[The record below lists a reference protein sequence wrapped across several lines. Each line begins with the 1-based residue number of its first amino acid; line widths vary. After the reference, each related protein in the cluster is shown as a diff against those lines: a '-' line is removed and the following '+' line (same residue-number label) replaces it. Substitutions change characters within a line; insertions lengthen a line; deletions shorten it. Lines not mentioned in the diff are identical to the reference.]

1 MRQNL
6 RERKGE
12 IVEDFNIPFS
22 IMDITTRQKIIKETG
37 DLNIIIDQLDV
48 TDIYKTLHSTAA
60 QYAQDILQDS
70 LY

>member
-37 DLNIIIDQLDV
+37 DFNITIDQLDV

>member
-37 DLNIIIDQLDV
+37 DLNITIDQLDV

>member
-6 RERKGE
+6 REWKGE

-22 IMDITTRQKIIKETG
+22 IMDKTARQKIIKETG
-37 DLNIIIDQLDV
+37 DLNITIDQLDV
-48 TDIYKTLHSTAA
+48 ADICRTLHSTAA
-60 QYAQDILQDS
+60 RCTQDILQDS

>member
-37 DLNIIIDQLDV
+37 DLNITIDQLDV
-48 TDIYKTLHSTAA
+48 TDIYKTLHSTEA
-60 QYAQDILQDS
+60 QYTQDILQDS

>member
-1 MRQNL
+1 
-6 RERKGE
+6 
-12 IVEDFNIPFS
+12 
-22 IMDITTRQKIIKETG
+22 MDITTRQKIIKETG
-37 DLNIIIDQLDV
+37 DFNITIDQLDV